1 MLWCFMSSECLV
13 IYEKDTL
20 NIGTRR
26 NNCLHIS
33 PFEKIINLRRQTIA

>member
-1 MLWCFMSSECLV
+1 M
-13 IYEKDTL
+13 IYEKDAL

-26 NNCLHIS
+26 DNNCLHIL